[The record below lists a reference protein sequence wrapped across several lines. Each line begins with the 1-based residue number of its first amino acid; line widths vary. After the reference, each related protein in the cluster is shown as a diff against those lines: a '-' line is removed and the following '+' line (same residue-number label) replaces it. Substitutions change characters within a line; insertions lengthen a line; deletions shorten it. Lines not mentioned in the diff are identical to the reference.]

1 MSTLNFAKF
10 NIEGAEKYVFQG
22 IRDENLLKIN
32 KISMEYHHAALNKN
46 EQERHELIDRLNKL
60 GFNSY
65 ILFMGVDEALQMIY
79 FWK

>member
-1 MSTLNFAKF
+1 
-10 NIEGAEKYVFQG
+10 
-22 IRDENLLKIN
+22 
-32 KISMEYHHAALNKN
+32 MEYHHAALNRN